1 MTTPSQVAQVL
12 GVSPGPSASAAD
24 IANAMA
30 TVPSPDPTA
39 GGGDPVAQIIVG
51 VVQSTQFTASP
62 PTVTCTLRGSATQV
76 SGLRFLA
83 GYVPQ
88 VGDRVRVAVIGGSH
102 WIVGV
107 LNPSGTLGGAARQT
121 LSSPASSVTFSS
133 VPAGYM
139 SLHLTCYIASM
150 ATSAQIGL
158 QFNYDGATHYNWS
171 AVYGNGTAAASAS
184 ATSDSKARIGYM
196 SSTAGGPT
204 IIDCVIPGYGF
215 ANAGIGNARSSRFD
229 SLTVSGMYPEEYA
242 FLWTGTGPITVLQVQ
257 AYGGVNMGA
266 GSAFSLAGIP

>member
-1 MTTPSQVAQVL
+1 MTTSSALNSVL

-30 TVPSPDPTA
+30 TVPSPDPSSS
-39 GGGDPVAQIIVG
+39 GGDPLAQIIVG

-133 VPAGYM
+133 IPAGYTA
-139 SLHLTCYIASM
+139 LRLTAYITGVS
-150 ATSAQIGL
+150 SSGPLVLIYNG
-158 QFNYDGATHYNWS
+158 DGGGNYNWS
-171 AVYGNGTAAASAS
+171 AIYGNGTVAAAASGTSTYPRCGYMAS
-184 ATSDSKARIGYM
+184 TAAAPTLLEITIGGYATSTPLAISKA
-196 SSTAGGPT
+196 
-204 IIDCVIPGYGF
+204 
-215 ANAGIGNARSSRFD
+215 SRFD
-229 SLTVSGMYPEEYA
+229 VLSSTGMYPEQYA
-242 FLWTGTGPITVLQVQ
+242 VHYADGPVTSVGLYIWVGSATLS
-257 AYGGVNMGA
+257 A
-266 GSAFSLAGIP
+266 GSTATLQGIP